1 MNVVDRFLHYVTY
14 DTTSDPHAE
23 ESKYPSTDKQLI
35 LLEVLKNELT
45 ALGLEAEMDEYG
57 YVTATLPANREG
69 APTIGFLAHV
79 DTSPAVSGA
88 NVNPRII
95 TYTGGDILLS
105 EANGVTIAAKEN
117 PELSHYIGK
126 ELIVTDGTTLLGA
139 DDKAGVAE
147 IMSMLA
153 YLVAHPECPHGT
165 VKVAFT
171 PDEEVGRGTDYFNVE
186 KFGADFAYTVDG
198 GELGEIE
205 YENFNAAAGKLD
217 ILGVS
222 VHPGSAKNKMKN
234 AIEIF
239 SAFQEA
245 LPKNETPATTEGYE
259 GFYMADEVEGG
270 VEHLVAHYII
280 RDHDRKTFEA
290 RKAHFLKLAEDIDA
304 SFGGGSIKAEVK
316 DSYYNMADVLLPHM
330 HLIEN
335 AKIAMKSCGIE
346 PMIRPIRGGTDGAR
360 LSYMGLPCPNLSTG
374 GLNFHGKRE
383 YIPVHSLE
391 KMVEVLLKLV
401 ELYAMPQ

>member
-1 MNVVDRFLHYVTY
+1 MNPIERFLRYVRY
-14 DTTSDPHAE
+14 DTTSDPHAPE
-23 ESKYPSTDKQLI
+23 EKYPSTEKQLI

-45 ALGLEAEMDEYG
+45 ALGLMAEMDEYG
-57 YVTATLPANREG
+57 YVTATLPATKKN
-69 APTIGFLAHV
+69 APVLGFLAHV
-79 DTSPAVSGA
+79 DTSPAVSGE

-95 TYTGGDILLS
+95 TYTGGDILLD
-105 EANGVTIAAKEN
+105 EAGEYKIPLSEN
-117 PELSHYIGK
+117 PELAHYEGK

-153 YLVAHPECPHGT
+153 YFVSHPEIPHGT

-205 YENFNAAAGKLD
+205 YENFNAAAGMLD
-217 ILGVS
+217 ITGVS

-259 GFYMADEVEGG
+259 GFYMADEVKGG

-280 RDHDRKTFEA
+280 RDHSRTRFAE
-290 RKAHFLKLAEDIDA
+290 RKAHFLALATQINQA
-304 SFGGGSIKAEVK
+304 FGGDFIKATVT
-316 DSYYNMADVLLPHM
+316 DSYYNMEEIISSHM
-330 HLIEN
+330 HLIDS
-335 AKIAMKSCGIE
+335 AKKVMTDCGVT
-346 PMIRPIRGGTDGAR
+346 PHVCPIRGGTDGAR
-360 LSYMGLPCPNLSTG
+360 LSFMGLPCPNLSTG
-374 GLNFHGKRE
+374 GLNFHGRQE
-383 YIPVHSLE
+383 YIPVHSLT
-391 KMVEVLLKLV
+391 KMTEILIALV
-401 ELYAMPQ
+401 KHYSEQ